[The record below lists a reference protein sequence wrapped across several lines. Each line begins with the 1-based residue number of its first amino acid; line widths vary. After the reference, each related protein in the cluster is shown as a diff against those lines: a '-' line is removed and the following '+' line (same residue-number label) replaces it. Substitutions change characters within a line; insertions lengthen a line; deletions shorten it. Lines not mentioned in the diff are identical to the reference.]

1 MRGRFPI
8 NEGNQSICSYV
19 DLVFY
24 FSFLLR
30 TEANYLYPC
39 YKCIWPYFMKVDNSV
54 VFVWFQISKF
64 VVTSFQLF
72 CIGGGSAGS
81 LSLSL
86 SIYIVSFTHRLLIR
100 ALNAHGG
107 NGFVLYD
114 RTGQNLLNDSLL
126 MFFFCYWISGGK
138 SSVIRRK
145 DLYRNATERNV
156 KPSTKVNVICIPSS
170 FFGGQREEVVGRWT
184 SWTGW
189 FSPV

>member
-72 CIGGGSAGS
+72 CICGGSAGA

-86 SIYIVSFTHRLLIR
+86 FISCLSHIAFSLER
-100 ALNAHGG
+100 GG
-107 NGFVLYD
+107 NGFVLYAE
-114 RTGQNLLNDSLL
+114 TGQKNLLNDSLF
-126 MFFFCYWISGGK
+126 MFFFCYWISDGK